1 MKLLSIL
8 LLLPTKSLAF
18 APLSS
23 STASSITVSASAKTS
38 IGVYKKNTLLY
49 SSPFGDSPSALEEDD
64 LSEYDAYVPG
74 TSIKIVTKD
83 ISAGSGDISAEEDDV
98 LNVSLVGKVLRSG
111 NQFLENE
118 DYTFE
123 LGKGN
128 TFPGFNDGLLGSKVG
143 TKRLI
148 KVPPN
153 KAYGK
158 KGAKGIPPMSDLVFE
173 VEVKAIARGQ
183 VERIITKI
191 GTDRLTGFAIL
202 IAFLAISPFL
212 PTF

>member
-1 MKLLSIL
+1 MKLFSIL

-23 STASSITVSASAKTS
+23 STLSSISVSASVKAA
-38 IGVYKKNTLLY
+38 IDVYKKSTILY
-49 SSPFGDSPSALEEDD
+49 SSPFDDSPSPLQEDD
-64 LSEYDAYVPG
+64 LSEFDAYVPG
-74 TSIKIVTKD
+74 TTIKIVTKD
-83 ISAGSGDISAEEDDV
+83 TVTGSGDISAEEDDV
-98 LNVSLVGKVLRSG
+98 LNVSLVGKVLQNG

-143 TKRLI
+143 TKRTI

-158 KGAKGIPPMSDLVFE
+158 KGAKGIPPMSDLIFE

-183 VERIITKI
+183 VDRVIAKI
-191 GTDRLTGFAIL
+191 GTDRLLGFAIL